1 MTGGARFAGVSPASA
16 ARTARMACCVTL
28 RSQPSTTATH
38 EQLSDRSSSV
48 RGIGANLPRRRSLR
62 NLLRREA
69 FILDEQASDPGN
81 RCVRGLANDTADV
94 LAIAASQHCVVTVRV
109 HARICPPWA
118 FPSKLRAEPFFWR
131 MSGSVR
137 PRRSVHRANFPISMQ
152 IVSVP
157 LQDRAVCSDL
167 SNAL

>member
-1 MTGGARFAGVSPASA
+1 MGSLRGVSPASA

-28 RSQPSTTATH
+28 RSEPSTTATH

-48 RGIGANLPRRRSLR
+48 RGMARISRAKGVR

-118 FPSKLRAEPFFWR
+118 FPSRLRAEPFFWR